1 MDATRAVK
9 SKFGGC
15 EIRLDFVSNPEFQ
28 SEDKDAEDDVV
39 KAREDVRRCRRLLSK
54 ARDVH
59 RSPREDEHPRWRRH
73 AIVARLR
80 ITLWIMR
87 VTFPREKTRE
97 KKMSTTYVGTREMRL
112 QSPSHRSSCLLRF
125 VRKKVFHVHFSR
137 LLLVSRCC
145 CCCCHGD
152 GNAVSRV
159 VRRKRLNRTA
169 RLKIA
174 YGFYMFSS
182 FRGPEFEFSVASAGD
197 EEVFRFLDEGA
208 AVYGMEKDLFLLL
221 FC

>member
-1 MDATRAVK
+1 M
-9 SKFGGC
+9 
-15 EIRLDFVSNPEFQ
+15 
-28 SEDKDAEDDVV
+28 
-39 KAREDVRRCRRLLSK
+39 
-54 ARDVH
+54 
-59 RSPREDEHPRWRRH
+59 
-73 AIVARLR
+73 
-80 ITLWIMR
+80 
-87 VTFPREKTRE
+87 
-97 KKMSTTYVGTREMRL
+97 
-112 QSPSHRSSCLLRF
+112 
-125 VRKKVFHVHFSR
+125 FHVHFSS

-145 CCCCHGD
+145 CCHGD
-152 GNAVSRV
+152 GDAVSRV

-221 FC
+221 CC

>member
-80 ITLWIMR
+80 ITLWIMCDASER
-87 VTFPREKTRE
+87 EEKIKKKCRDVRARCDYNHHHIVLLASSVSSGRKCFTYTFLVFCWCPAVVVVVVTATA
-97 KKMSTTYVGTREMRL
+97 T
-112 QSPSHRSSCLLRF
+112 QSPASF
-125 VRKKVFHVHFSR
+125 V
-137 LLLVSRCC
+137 
-145 CCCCHGD
+145 
-152 GNAVSRV
+152 
-159 VRRKRLNRTA
+159 
-169 RLKIA
+169 
-174 YGFYMFSS
+174 
-182 FRGPEFEFSVASAGD
+182 ESA
-197 EEVFRFLDEGA
+197 
-208 AVYGMEKDLFLLL
+208 
-221 FC
+221 

>member
-80 ITLWIMR
+80 ITLWIMCEASE
-87 VTFPREKTRE
+87 REE
-97 KKMSTTYVGTREMRL
+97 KMKKKCRRRTREMRL
-112 QSPSHRSSCLLRF
+112 QSTSHRSCLLRF
-125 VRKKVFHVHFSR
+125 VRKKVFHVYFSS

-145 CCCCHGD
+145 CCHGD
-152 GNAVSRV
+152 GDAVSRV

>member
-39 KAREDVRRCRRLLSK
+39 KAREDVRRCQRLLSK

-97 KKMSTTYVGTREMRL
+97 KKNVDDVCRYARDAITITITSFFLPPPFRPEE
-112 QSPSHRSSCLLRF
+112 S
-125 VRKKVFHVHFSR
+125 
-137 LLLVSRCC
+137 VSRT
-145 CCCCHGD
+145 
-152 GNAVSRV
+152 
-159 VRRKRLNRTA
+159 L
-169 RLKIA
+169 
-174 YGFYMFSS
+174 FSS
-182 FRGPEFEFSVASAGD
+182 FVGVPV
-197 EEVFRFLDEGA
+197 
-208 AVYGMEKDLFLLL
+208 LLL
-221 FC
+221 LLSRRRQRSLPRRSSKALESNCPS

>member
-15 EIRLDFVSNPEFQ
+15 EIRLDFVSNPDD
-28 SEDKDAEDDVV
+28 DKDAEDDVA

-97 KKMSTTYVGTREMRL
+97 KKNVDDVRARCDYNQHHIVLASSVSSRRKCFTYTFLVFCWCPAVVVVTATAT
-112 QSPSHRSSCLLRF
+112 QSPASF
-125 VRKKVFHVHFSR
+125 V
-137 LLLVSRCC
+137 
-145 CCCCHGD
+145 
-152 GNAVSRV
+152 
-159 VRRKRLNRTA
+159 
-169 RLKIA
+169 
-174 YGFYMFSS
+174 
-182 FRGPEFEFSVASAGD
+182 ESA
-197 EEVFRFLDEGA
+197 
-208 AVYGMEKDLFLLL
+208 
-221 FC
+221 